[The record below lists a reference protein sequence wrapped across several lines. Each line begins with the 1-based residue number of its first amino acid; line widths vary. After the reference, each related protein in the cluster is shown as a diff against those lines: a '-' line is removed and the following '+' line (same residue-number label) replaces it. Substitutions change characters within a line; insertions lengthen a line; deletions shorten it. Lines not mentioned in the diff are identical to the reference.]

1 MNILNVTSIT
11 ELRGGDAQ
19 MYSVYNL
26 LKEKT
31 DLKQFILCPDDAVL
45 ASICKKDKA
54 AYYTYKKTKLKLI
67 NLIVAIIKTCKKESI
82 SVIHIHD
89 SSALN
94 AGLIAMRFLPNNT
107 SLILSR
113 KRNNK
118 IKDKFLN
125 RYKYSHPDIKK
136 IISVSK
142 AVEAIFDTIIK
153 DKERLVTIYDAI
165 DVKKIGSNENKNS
178 LHQEFNFSTDTKI
191 VGTIAGL
198 TPQKDLFTF
207 IDTAKQIHIKNNTS
221 APIKFVII
229 GEGSLHNELV
239 LYAKEQDLED
249 TLFFTGFRNDA
260 TNVLPEFDV
269 FLITSITEGLPL
281 SVYEAFAC
289 KVPVVATKAGGI
301 PEVVV
306 NGETGFLANFKDSE
320 TLANRVLE
328 ILNDTNL
335 REKIKKNAFEL
346 VTNNHDLKVMQT
358 NYYNFYQNLK
368 RNV

>member
-19 MYSVYNL
+19 MYTVYNL
-26 LKEKT
+26 LKEKK
-31 DLKQFILCPDDAVL
+31 DCNQFILCPDDSVL
-45 ASICKKDKA
+45 ATMCKKDKA
-54 AYYTYKKTKLKLI
+54 AYFTYKKNKLKLI
-67 NLIVAIIKTCKKESI
+67 NLIVAIVKICRKESI

-94 AGLIAMRFLPNNT
+94 AGLMAMRFLSNKT

-113 KRNNK
+113 KRNNR

-165 DVKKIGSNENKNS
+165 DVKKIGSNKNTNS

-207 IDTAKQIHIKNNTS
+207 INTAKKINIGNSTS
-221 APIKFVII
+221 TPIKFIII
-229 GEGSLHNELV
+229 GEGPLHNELIAYV
-239 LYAKEQDLED
+239 KQQSLEKD
-249 TLFFTGFRNDA
+249 VFFTGFRNDA

-301 PEVVV
+301 PEVVT
-306 NGETGFLANFKDSE
+306 NGETGFLADFKDAT
-320 TLANRVLE
+320 TLASRVLE
-328 ILNDTNL
+328 LLNDSNL
-335 REKIKKNAFEL
+335 TEKIKNNAFEL

>member
-1 MNILNVTSIT
+1 MNILTVTSIT

-19 MYSVYNL
+19 MYTVYNL
-26 LKEKT
+26 LKEKK
-31 DLKQFILCPDDAVL
+31 DFNQFILCPNDSVL
-45 ASICKKDKA
+45 ATICKKDEA
-54 AYYTYKKTKLKLI
+54 AYFTYKKNKLKLI
-67 NLIVAIIKTCKKESI
+67 NLIVAIIKICKKESI

-89 SSALN
+89 SSALT
-94 AGLIAMRFLPNNT
+94 AGLIAMRFLSKKT

-125 RYKYSHPDIKK
+125 RYKYSHPNIKQ

-153 DKERLVTIYDAI
+153 DKERLKTIYDAI

-178 LHQEFNFSTDTKI
+178 LHHEFNFTDDTKI

-207 IDTAKQIHIKNNTS
+207 INTAKKISIENNTS

-229 GEGSLHNELV
+229 GEGPLHNELI
-239 LYAKEQDLED
+239 LYVKEQNLED
-249 TLFFTGFRNDA
+249 TIFFTGFRNDA
-260 TNVLPEFDV
+260 TNLLPEFDV

-281 SVYEAFAC
+281 SVYEAFSC

-301 PEVVV
+301 PEVVI
-306 NGETGFLANFKDSE
+306 NGETGFLADFKDTQ

-328 ILNDTNL
+328 LLNDRNL
-335 REKIKKNAFEL
+335 TEQIKKNAFDL
-346 VTNNHDLKVMQT
+346 VSNNHDLKVMQT

-368 RNV
+368 IKV

>member
-19 MYSVYNL
+19 MYTVYNL
-26 LKEKT
+26 LKEKK
-31 DLKQFILCPDDAVL
+31 DLNQFILCPDNSVL
-45 ASICKKDKA
+45 ASICKKDEA
-54 AYYTYKKTKLKLI
+54 AYFTYKKNKLKLI
-67 NLIVAIIKTCKKESI
+67 NLIAAIIKICRKESI
-82 SVIHIHD
+82 DVIHIHD

-94 AGLIAMRFLPNNT
+94 AGLIAMQFLSKKT

-136 IISVSK
+136 IICVSK
-142 AVEAIFDTIIK
+142 AVEGIFETIIK
-153 DKERLVTIYDAI
+153 DKERLTTIYDAI
-165 DVKKIGSNENKNS
+165 DVKKISSNENKSS
-178 LHQEFNFSTDTKI
+178 LHQEFDFSADTKI

-207 IDTAKQIHIKNNTS
+207 IDTAQKIVAKNTTPT
-221 APIKFVII
+221 PIKFIII
-229 GEGSLHNELV
+229 GEGPLLNELIS
-239 LYAKEQDLED
+239 YTKSTDLENII
-249 TLFFTGFRNDA
+249 FFTGFRNDA
-260 TNVLPEFDV
+260 VNLLPEFDV

-289 KVPVVATKAGGI
+289 RIPVVATKAGGI
-301 PEVVV
+301 AEVIV
-306 NGETGFLANFKDSE
+306 NEKTGFVTEFRDSE
-320 TLANRVLE
+320 TLSNHVLE
-328 ILNDTNL
+328 ILNNADL
-335 REKIKKNAFEL
+335 REKIKTNAFDL
-346 VTNNHDLKVMQT
+346 VSNSHDLNVMRR

-368 RNV
+368 N

>member
-19 MYSVYNL
+19 MYTVYNL
-26 LKEKT
+26 LKEKE
-31 DLKQFILCPDDAVL
+31 DCNQFILCPKDSVL
-45 ASICKKDKA
+45 AGICQKDGA
-54 AYYTYKKTKLKLI
+54 NFFTYTKNKLKLFH
-67 NLIVAIIKTCKKESI
+67 LIVAIVKMARKESI
-82 SVIHIHD
+82 DIIHIHD

-94 AGLIAMRFLPNNT
+94 AGLIAMKFLSNT
-107 SLILSR
+107 TALILSR

-153 DKERLVTIYDAI
+153 DKTRLVTIYDAI
-165 DVKKIGSNENKNS
+165 DVKKMAHYENINN
-178 LHQEFNFSTDTKI
+178 LHQEFNFSPETKI

-207 IDTAKQIHIKNNTS
+207 IDTAKQISLSAST
-221 APIKFVII
+221 APIKFVIL
-229 GEGSLHNELV
+229 GEGPLRNELTAYV
-239 LYAKEQDLED
+239 TQQNLED
-249 TLFFTGFRNDA
+249 SIFFTGFRNNA
-260 TNVLPEFDV
+260 TELLPEFDV

-306 NGETGFLANFKDSE
+306 TGETGFLANFKDAP
-320 TLANRVLE
+320 TLANRVIEL
-328 ILNDTNL
+328 LNNPTL
-335 REKIKKNAFEL
+335 TEKIKKNAFDL
-346 VTNNHDLKVMQT
+346 VAKNHDLTVMQT
-358 NYYNFYQNLK
+358 NYYTFYHNLTSA
-368 RNV
+368 N